1 MVARPPNYFSSF
13 NNSTPF
19 LGVFFIRRDD
29 MINGT
34 SETLN
39 FYQKALEGL
48 WTRNEVIS
56 NNIVNSESE
65 GYLSKEV
72 NFEKVIN
79 EYLSASNLDYKS
91 DTKADE
97 LKYRIEHKRGLNVKS
112 NGNNVDMDKE
122 MVSLAENQMKYDLV
136 SQALKFQLNLINTVL
151 SESKG

>member
-1 MVARPPNYFSSF
+1 
-13 NNSTPF
+13 
-19 LGVFFIRRDD
+19 
-29 MINGT
+29 MINST
-34 SETLN
+34 SETLS
-39 FYQKALEGL
+39 FYQKTLEGL

-56 NNIVNSESE
+56 NNIANSDTQ
-65 GYLSKEV
+65 GYLSKDI

-79 EYLSASNLDYKS
+79 EYLSASKADYKS
-91 DTKADE
+91 EVDAE
-97 LKYRIEHKRGLNVKS
+97 NIKYRIEHKRGLDVKS

>member
-1 MVARPPNYFSSF
+1 
-13 NNSTPF
+13 
-19 LGVFFIRRDD
+19 
-29 MINGT
+29 MINNT
-34 SETLN
+34 SETLS
-39 FYQKALEGL
+39 FYQKTLEGL

-56 NNIVNSESE
+56 NNIANSDTQ
-65 GYLSKEV
+65 GYLSKDI

-79 EYLSASNLDYKS
+79 EYLSASKADYKS
-91 DTKADE
+91 EVDAE
-97 LKYRIEHKRGLNVKS
+97 NIKYRIEHKRGLDVKS